1 MTRADACLLLLQFFG
16 LIAVTQAAVPSMIRR
31 RSGVVVN
38 IGSVAAI
45 ACMPFGAPYSASK
58 SAVHALSDTLR
69 LELAGFGIKVVV
81 VAPGAIKS
89 SIADNTQKNL
99 DTSRS
104 SDPDDLGYLPADSL
118 YKHVEDLVKFRA
130 EFSQQGEPTPSET
143 FARNVRRWVAAS
155 NPGAYL
161 FTGKKSLTVWIAYYL
176 PTKVKDWIVGRIF
189 QIHRIGINTIIIASC
204 AM

>member
-1 MTRADACLLLLQFFG
+1 
-16 LIAVTQAAVPSMIRR
+16 MIRR

-69 LELAGFGIKVVV
+69 LELAGFNIKVVV

-89 SIADNTQKNL
+89 SFATNTTKTYPTT
-99 DTSRS
+99 D
-104 SDPDDLGYLPADSL
+104 DPNDLGYLPPESL

-130 EFSQQGEPTPSET
+130 EFSQQGQPTPSET
-143 FARNVRRWVAAS
+143 FATTVREWVTRS

-161 FTGKKSLTVWIAYYL
+161 FTGKKSLAVWIAYYL
-176 PTKVKDWIVGRIF
+176 PISVKDWVIGRIF
-189 QIHRIGINTIIIASC
+189 QVHRIGHDAHKNKNI
-204 AM
+204 

>member
-1 MTRADACLLLLQFFG
+1 
-16 LIAVTQAAVPSMIRR
+16 MIRR
-31 RSGVVVN
+31 RSGTVVN

-69 LELAGFGIKVVV
+69 LELAGFGIKVIV

-89 SIADNTQKNL
+89 SIADNTLKN
-99 DTSRS
+99 RAQS
-104 SDPDDLGYLPADSL
+104 SSSKSEGDLGYLPEDSL

-143 FARNVRRWVAAS
+143 FAKNVRKYVTSA

-161 FTGKKSLTVWIAYYL
+161 FTGKKSLTVWVSYYL
-176 PTKVKDWIVGRIF
+176 PTRVKDWIVGRVF
-189 QIHRIGINTIIIASC
+189 QISRIGADAEKNKNI
-204 AM
+204 